1 MEIIG
6 RMEKQVACLQ
16 INMKNNEALCG
27 GRENRILRITDK
39 VIRPSGVW
47 TPHVH
52 NFLNFLID
60 EGVTYV
66 PWPYGINEEGEESL
80 SYVRGEVY
88 NYPLPEFMLQDH
100 MIISSAKLL
109 RSYHEVSGRYIDK
122 IANKEE
128 WMLPAIDPIEVMCHG
143 DFAPYNVTIVG
154 GEAFGII
161 DFDTLH
167 PGPKMWDIAYAIYR
181 WVPFTNPTNPDGC
194 FSLEEQIR
202 KTKLFLDIYGT
213 KLEEREL
220 LPQMMADRLIN
231 LVSYM
236 KNQAAEG
243 NHDFQKNIDARHMD
257 LYINDIQY
265 ILKNEREI
273 IDGIK

>member
-1 MEIIG
+1 M
-6 RMEKQVACLQ
+6 M
-16 INMKNNEALCG
+16 NNNEVLCG
-27 GRENRILRITDK
+27 GRDNKIFRITDK
-39 VIRPSGVW
+39 VIRPSAAW

-52 NFLNFLID
+52 DFLNFLID
-60 EGVTYV
+60 EGVTFV
-66 PWPYGINEEGEESL
+66 PRPYGINENGEESL
-80 SYVRGEVY
+80 SYVQGEVF

-109 RSYHEVSGRYIDK
+109 SSFHEVSGRYIDK
-122 IANKEE
+122 ITHNEE

-143 DFAPYNVTIVG
+143 DFAPYNVTIVD
-154 GEAFGII
+154 GEVFGII

-167 PGPKMWDIAYAIYR
+167 PGPKMWDVAYAVYR

-202 KTKLFLDIYGT
+202 KAKLFLDTYGT
-213 KLEEREL
+213 TLEEREL

-236 KNQAAEG
+236 KNQAAGG
-243 NHDFQKNIDARHMD
+243 NHDFQKNIEEGHMD
-257 LYINDIQY
+257 LYIKDIQY
-265 ILKNEREI
+265 ILKNERTI
-273 IDGIK
+273 LDGIK